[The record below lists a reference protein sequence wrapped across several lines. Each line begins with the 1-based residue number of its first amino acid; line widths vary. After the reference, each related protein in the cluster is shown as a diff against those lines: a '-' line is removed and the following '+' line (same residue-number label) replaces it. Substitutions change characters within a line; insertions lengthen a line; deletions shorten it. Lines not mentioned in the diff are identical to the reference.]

1 MIPSKISF
9 PLVLHTLTY
18 LVPSTQAAYTLQD
31 DYSPSNFFNM
41 FDFFTGADPTNGYV
55 NYIGYAEAA
64 ELELVNTENNQVYM
78 GVDYRS
84 IAQAPGR
91 NSVRLAST
99 NSYNHGLIILDLEH
113 MPGGICGT
121 WPAL

>member
-1 MIPSKISF
+1 MIPSSTSLPF
-9 PLVLHTLTY
+9 VFRALTF
-18 LVPSTQAAYTLQD
+18 LVPSAQAAYTLQD

-55 NYIGYAEAA
+55 NYVPYADAA
-64 ELELVNTENNQVYM
+64 ELGLVNTNNNEVYM
-78 GVDYRS
+78 GVDHSS
-84 IAQAPGR
+84 IAQSPGR
-91 NSVRLAST
+91 SSVRLASK